1 MFLTMD
7 EIGRGLSGSVRLLR
21 KDHHGLSQFDVS
33 VAGFWRSF
41 AAIALAAPALVVGVA
56 QARIEEGAAGLP
68 VGAPGLVLH
77 ESLPFALAWIA
88 FPVAMIFFV
97 RLMGLE
103 QRYVPFVVAYN
114 WTSVVAA
121 GILALPSLFR
131 VVGLATP
138 ALAFVFAIGFG
149 VIVAHYR
156 WFMARAALGVS
167 GGLAAVVVAYD
178 FVVTGLAASL
188 VSAVV

>member
-1 MFLTMD
+1 MFLFMD
-7 EIGRGLSGSVRLLR
+7 EIGRGLSGSVRLLQ
-21 KDHHGLSQFDVS
+21 KDRGGLSQFDVS

-41 AAIALAAPALVVGVA
+41 AAIALAAPALVIGVA
-56 QARIEEGAAGLP
+56 QARIEEGE
-68 VGAPGLVLH
+68 VGSLGGGPALLLH
-77 ESLPFALAWIA
+77 ETLPFALAWIA
-88 FPVAMIFFV
+88 FPVAMIGFV

-103 QRYVPFVVAYN
+103 KRYVPFVVAYN

-121 GILALPSLFR
+121 GILALPSLLR
-131 VVGLATP
+131 VVGFATP
-138 ALAFVFAIGFG
+138 ALAFLFAIGFG

-178 FVVTGLAASL
+178 FAVTGLAASL
-188 VSAVV
+188 VSAVI